1 MEHFGSHEQR
11 RLLFNINEGLAEVI
25 GRASERD
32 SERVARPDNLF
43 FAERSL
49 SKQHAMLYVKRLA
62 GSGGDQVAEGD
73 EENIRIWVEDLGST
87 HGLVDLQ
94 STVRGVS
101 QLIDLK
107 NGERFG
113 VVYMDKPITSTQSRG
128 ARLKFQVN
136 IRQKQGD
143 LWELLVRDVTFG
155 DSPCITKGSPLD
167 GTDGSLTPYH
177 TEPSSDWSYS
187 EMWCGE
193 DVCRI
198 PSDVE
203 CSHHAHQKGRNMLQ
217 SNYVDLLQ
225 HQEDLGLVSSAAG
238 SDLESLDEPVKLF
251 NEYEKK
257 TPLLPEELHTRQRT
271 GSGHGAQAPRGKD
284 QKRPRNL
291 WNGRSILFGTL
302 FGFLLGFIFGA
313 ANLE

>member
-11 RLLFNINEGLAEVI
+11 RLIFNINEGLAEVI

-32 SERVARPDNLF
+32 AERVARADNLF

-49 SKQHAMLYVKRLA
+49 SKQHAMLYVKRFT
-62 GSGGDQVAEGD
+62 GPGGAQDGD

-94 STVRGVS
+94 STARGVS

-136 IRQKQGD
+136 VMQKQGP

-193 DVCRI
+193 DMCRI

-203 CSHHAHQKGRNMLQ
+203 CSHHAHQKERNMLQ

-225 HQEDLGLVSSAAG
+225 HQEELGVPSSAAE
-238 SDLESLDEPVKLF
+238 SDFGSLDEPVKLLD
-251 NEYEKK
+251 EYEKGR
-257 TPLLPEELHTRQRT
+257 PLLPEELHAGQQL
-271 GSGHGAQAPRGKD
+271 GPSVGARAPRGEKH
-284 QKRPRNL
+284 QRARTI
-291 WNGRSILFGTL
+291 WSARSILFGTL
-302 FGFLLGFIFGA
+302 FGFVIGFIFGA
-313 ANLE
+313 ANLD